1 MKVSSRIRRGV
12 TVVSVHGRVLR
23 HRADEFAVW
32 IVAEMGDR
40 WSEPVLVDARAMTYV
55 NSAGMRTVLRLFKRV
70 SQHGGRFAVCGL
82 AEGIDR
88 AFEVLGFNQIMDIHD
103 TLEEALESL
112 AGPPEA
118 ADGAAETA
126 NRPSGDAADRS
137 RR

>member
-1 MKVSSRIRRGV
+1 MPGLHPLHCA
-12 TVVSVHGRVLR
+12 THG
-23 HRADEFAVW
+23 ASD
-32 IVAEMGDR
+32 
-40 WSEPVLVDARAMTYV
+40 
-55 NSAGMRTVLRLFKRV
+55 
-70 SQHGGRFAVCGL
+70 Q
-82 AEGIDR
+82 GIDR

-118 ADGAAETA
+118 AGGAAETA